1 MKSNILKNENSIVEI
16 SVIADEKTWKDAVK
30 EKFNK
35 AIENVEVDGFRK
47 GHVPEAIAKKHVNM
61 SAVLSEAAESLLN
74 DMYVA
79 AIKENDLWPVAQP
92 IIDFEEVNENELK
105 VKFSVAVKPEFEIGE
120 YKGLSAEKDAIV
132 VEDAEIE
139 AQIQALLDQH
149 VNLEVVDRAIENG
162 DTAVIDFEGFK
173 DGVAFEGGKAESY
186 PLEIGSGSFIPG
198 FEEQLLGKKAGDDV
212 EVKVTFPEEYQVED
226 LAGKEAVF
234 KVKIHEVKEKKA
246 NELNDEFVAS
256 LEIPEVNNV
265 VELKED
271 ISKNLAEQKQAQ
283 VDSKYLNDLLDQVS
297 EKTVIEIPQPM
308 IDGEVDAMYQQF
320 IQRLAQQGMNEE
332 MFLEM
337 TKQSVEDI
345 KKQMEEDAVSKI
357 KYTLILE
364 KIAELENI
372 EVDED
377 EVNAKLAE
385 IAAMYGMDVEQIKQ
399 MLPDTGGIEFEI
411 KMQKATEALKNYAK

>member
-226 LAGKEAVF
+226 LAGKEVVF
-234 KVKIHEVKEKKA
+234 KVKVHEVKEKKA

-320 IQRLAQQGMNEE
+320 VQRLAQQGMNEE

-377 EVNAKLAE
+377 EVNAKLVE